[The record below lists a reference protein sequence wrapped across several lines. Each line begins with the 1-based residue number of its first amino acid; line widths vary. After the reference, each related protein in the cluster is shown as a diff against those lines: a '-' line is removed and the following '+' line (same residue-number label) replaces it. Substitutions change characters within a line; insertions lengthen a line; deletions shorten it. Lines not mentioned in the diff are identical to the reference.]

1 MTTPA
6 TTLLDAALDLD
17 EAHDAFPVEVCIDHE
32 AGDNSG
38 LIPAMAELLI
48 DLYRKRLA
56 REQAHQDE
64 GEDKGLRR

>member
-1 MTTPA
+1 MIVAILPTPP
-6 TTLLDAALDLD
+6 DLQPD
-17 EAHDAFPVEVCIDHE
+17 EAGNAFPVEVCIDHE

-56 REQAHQDE
+56 RQRAE
-64 GEDKGLRR
+64 GREVE